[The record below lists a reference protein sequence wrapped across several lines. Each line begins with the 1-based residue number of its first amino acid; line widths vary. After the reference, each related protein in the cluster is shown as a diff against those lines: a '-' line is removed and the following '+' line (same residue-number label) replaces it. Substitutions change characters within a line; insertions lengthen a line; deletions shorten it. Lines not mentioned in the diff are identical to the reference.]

1 MNKNL
6 ALTTA
11 IDLAKDALNSSE
23 IKFIPDENCGNALAD
38 FIETLAKRLE
48 KMDPEA

>member
-1 MNKNL
+1 MNKNF

-11 IDLAKDALNSSE
+11 IELAKVALNSIE

-38 FIETLAKRLE
+38 FIETLAERLE
-48 KMDPEA
+48 KMNTES